1 VPKINPVTNSS
12 EPLTVKMRFH
22 PNEPG
27 GTKEVALVLFA
38 VVFVLFEVKLET
50 VVLVEFY
57 VSLIEFG

>member
-1 VPKINPVTNSS
+1 MPKINPVTNSS

-38 VVFVLFEVKLET
+38 VVFVLFEVKLEA
-50 VVLVEFY
+50 VVLVEF
-57 VSLIEFG
+57 